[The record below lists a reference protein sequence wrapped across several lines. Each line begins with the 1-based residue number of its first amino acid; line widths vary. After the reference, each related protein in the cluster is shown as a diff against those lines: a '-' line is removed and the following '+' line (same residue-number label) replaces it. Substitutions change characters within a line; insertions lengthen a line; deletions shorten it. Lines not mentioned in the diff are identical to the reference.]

1 MSDNTS
7 IKYKLFKINAIMEN
21 GDDKSPIVFT
31 FDLPGTEED
40 SIYKTLENMK
50 SIKRIISV
58 EEINPTV
65 ESESYPRYHK

>member
-7 IKYKLFKINAIMEN
+7 VKYKLFKINAIMEN

>member
-7 IKYKLFKINAIMEN
+7 VKYKLFKINAIMEN

-31 FDLPGTEED
+31 FNLPGTEED

-50 SIKRIISV
+50 SIQRIISV

>member
-7 IKYKLFKINAIMEN
+7 VEYKLFKISAIMEN

-31 FDLPGTEED
+31 FDLPGRDEHSVGLVSNKMD
-40 SIYKTLENMK
+40 

-58 EEINPTV
+58 EETTSTKAEQIY
-65 ESESYPRYHK
+65 EE